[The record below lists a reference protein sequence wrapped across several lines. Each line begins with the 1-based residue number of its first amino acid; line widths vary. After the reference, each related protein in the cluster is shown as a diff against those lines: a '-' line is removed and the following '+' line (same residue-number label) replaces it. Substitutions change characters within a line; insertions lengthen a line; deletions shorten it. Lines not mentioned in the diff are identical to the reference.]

1 MFGIEIEDTTP
12 PAKKRKTPLR
22 KTARRA
28 NNGKSA
34 SENTLSGRGKPRAG
48 NAKATSKK
56 RNFTPTGTAVSKLR
70 KQFGMTRSQF
80 ADLLGVTPQTVASW
94 ETKRGRLKLQ
104 KRTLT
109 ALTRAWLRK

>member
-12 PAKKRKTPLR
+12 PAKRRRTPPR

-34 SENTLSGRGKPRAG
+34 SKNTTSGRGKSRAG
-48 NAKATSKK
+48 NEKATSKK
-56 RNFTPTGTAVSKLR
+56 RTFTPTSTAVSRLR

-80 ADLLGVTPQTVASW
+80 ADLLGVSPQTVTSW